1 MKTNSWVKRATTSLA
16 AGGAGSLSAAL
27 VLSCGGATAHPVG
40 YSAAAPAGGEAGDV
54 RSTTGLRIPVD
65 FAFDSLDERPVS
77 AVTTRGKPTLVTFLT
92 TSNLAAQAQIDFLIA
107 MARNDGDKVNY
118 AAVALE
124 PRDNR
129 ELVEL
134 YKKALSIQFPVAMA
148 DSRTLTG
155 DGPFGDVSAVP
166 VTVLLDRVGRIV
178 WRADG
183 RVAKS
188 DELRALLKGL

>member
-1 MKTNSWVKRATTSLA
+1 M
-16 AGGAGSLSAAL
+16 
-27 VLSCGGATAHPVG
+27 LSCGGATAHPVG
-40 YSAAAPAGGEAGDV
+40 YSAPASAGGEAGDV
-54 RSTTGLRIPVD
+54 RSIAGLRIPVD
-65 FAFDSLDERPVS
+65 FAFDSLDERPVT
-77 AVTTRGKPTLVTFLT
+77 ALTTRGKPTLVTFLT

-124 PRDNR
+124 SRDNR

-134 YKKALSIQFPVAMA
+134 YKKALAIQFPVAMA
-148 DSRTLTG
+148 DARTLTG

-166 VTVLLDRVGRIV
+166 VTVLLDRLGRIV